1 MIKLISSITTYSF
14 IKYLVCSFLKTL
26 DEMLQVSFD
35 FLKYFNENI
44 ISISICVQK
53 VYNLCHLLSIEML
66 NVRELIIIDTF
77 YPYRSVL

>member
-1 MIKLISSITTYSF
+1 MCDENESTIKKAFDLPVAF
-14 IKYLVCSFLKTL
+14 CVANQHYLK
-26 DEMLQVSFD
+26 EMLQVSFD

-44 ISISICVQK
+44 ISNSICVQK

-77 YPYRSVL
+77 YP